1 MTPSPKPSKIQT
13 QTCLAFK
20 TARLELCPK
29 PIQKPSQC
37 PPQNGASCPKI
48 GVCFSQTRSQFVP
61 KTEPVFP
68 KKQSLFFPKNGVG
81 FSQKRSFP
89 KSVAGFPK
97 IGDGFPQ
104 SRWLV
109 SPKSVADFPKIG
121 DGFPQNWRRI
131 SQESVTDFPYLPIYT
146 YLAVI
151 QLSINSLSRPTLHPS
166 VICLC
171 IDQFVYLFSPSIC
184 LPI

>member
-121 DGFPQNWRRI
+121 DGFSPKLA
-131 SQESVTDFPYLPIYT
+131 TDFPRVGDGFPLST
-146 YLAVI
+146 YLY
-151 QLSINSLSRPTLHPS
+151 LSSGHPAIDKFPLSA
-166 VICLC
+166 
-171 IDQFVYLFSPSIC
+171 YSPSIC
-184 LPI
+184 YLPMYWSICLLI